1 MECYNT
7 QNGVTEEFIMDGAT
21 KRTKVTIKIPRPLYD
36 NIKSVIEG
44 TGFDSPTDFIVYILR
59 DVVSYRSAADSDE
72 LKKDEIQMIRKR
84 LKSLGYM

>member
-1 MECYNT
+1 MGEK
-7 QNGVTEEFIMDGAT
+7 T
-21 KRTKVTIKIPRPLYD
+21 KLPKVTIKIPRPLYD

-59 DVVSYRSAADSDE
+59 DVVSYHSSADSDE

>member
-1 MECYNT
+1 
-7 QNGVTEEFIMDGAT
+7 MDE
-21 KRTKVTIKIPRPLYD
+21 KEKQPKVTIKIPRPLYD
-36 NIKSVIEG
+36 NIKSVIDG

-59 DVVSYRSAADSDE
+59 DVVSYRGIAEDDI

>member
-1 MECYNT
+1 
-7 QNGVTEEFIMDGAT
+7 MDGAT

-84 LKSLGYM
+84 PKSLGYM

>member
-1 MECYNT
+1 
-7 QNGVTEEFIMDGAT
+7 MDE
-21 KRTKVTIKIPRPLYD
+21 KEKNPKVTIKIPRPLYD
-36 NIKSVIEG
+36 NIRSVIDG

-59 DVVSYRSAADSDE
+59 DVVSYRSIAEDDV